1 MVFLSARPG
10 APTTTD
16 GERRGQTK
24 EEKKTVH
31 EIPIFSFSHLGK
43 RSAAAA
49 RRRRGSPSAKSCLA
63 PPLTISCLP
72 LISFGWF
79 GVCSFF
85 SLLYVVFYMTSLI
98 SGFLG

>member
-49 RRRRGSPSAKSCLA
+49 RSRRAPQAEVVSGSA
-63 PPLTISCLP
+63 PDYFLP
-72 LISFGWF
+72 ASDFIWLVWG
-79 GVCSFF
+79 
-85 SLLYVVFYMTSLI
+85 L
-98 SGFLG
+98 